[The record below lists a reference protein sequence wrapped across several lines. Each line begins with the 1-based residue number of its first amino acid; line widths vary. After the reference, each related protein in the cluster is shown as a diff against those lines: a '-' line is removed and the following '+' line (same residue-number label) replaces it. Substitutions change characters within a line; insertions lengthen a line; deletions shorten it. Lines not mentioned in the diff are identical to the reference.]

1 MEWLITLGKT
11 FSDFIPRPVL
21 VTPDQ
26 KIVVFFLGRWALV
39 GGAFWYP
46 IWPIFWTCEV
56 VQISEQLIESQV
68 VIKGIKTRWQATYVI
83 TDPLKSVTVATDVEE
98 IIEAVINS
106 HLVENE
112 LEFSESM
119 LNDSLKL
126 YGASLIDLSKTSTG
140 IPTIDING

>member
-1 MEWLITLGKT
+1 MEWLISLGKT

-26 KIVVFFLGRWALV
+26 KIVIFFLGRWAIV
-39 GGAFWYP
+39 GGPFWYP
-46 IWPIFWTCEV
+46 IWPIFWTCDV

-68 VIKGIKTRWQATYVI
+68 VINGIKTRWQATYVI

-112 LEFSESM
+112 LEFSENR
-119 LNDSLKL
+119 LNESLSI
-126 YGASLIDLSKTSTG
+126 YGASLVELSKTSTG
-140 IPTIDING
+140 ILTIDING